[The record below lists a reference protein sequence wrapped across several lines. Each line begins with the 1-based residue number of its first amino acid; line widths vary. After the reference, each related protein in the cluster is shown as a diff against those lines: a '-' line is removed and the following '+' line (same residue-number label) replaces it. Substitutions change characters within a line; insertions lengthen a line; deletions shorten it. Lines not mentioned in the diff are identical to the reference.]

1 MVLPSDLQLSLLV
14 SKVQKIPPWMEFI
27 PVSATEMESYQ
38 QDPDAK
44 NNKAHLL
51 MYLSSRHIGG
61 KNKQTMVSNRSR
73 STSDNGQK
81 GRNYKNYNRIVF
93 FADCLQPGRVCS
105 KILESQAAS
114 HTFFSHMIYGGFGVG
129 SLYVIEE

>member
-1 MVLPSDLQLSLLV
+1 MVLPCDLQLPLLV
-14 SKVQKIPPWMEFI
+14 SKVQKIPPWIEFI
-27 PVSATEMESYQ
+27 PVSTTEKEEYQ

-44 NNKAHLL
+44 NDKAHLL

-61 KNKQTMVSNRSR
+61 KNKQAMVSNRSK
-73 STSDNGQK
+73 STNDNGQK
-81 GRNYKNYNRIVF
+81 GRDYKNYNRIVF

-105 KILESQAAS
+105 KILESQPAS
-114 HTFFSHMIYGGFGVG
+114 LTFFANMIHGGFGVG

>member
-1 MVLPSDLQLSLLV
+1 MVLPSDLQLPKLV
-14 SKVQKIPPWMEFI
+14 SKVQRIPPWIEFI
-27 PVSATEMESYQ
+27 PVSTTETEEYQ

-44 NNKAHLL
+44 NNKAHLI

-61 KNKQTMVSNRSR
+61 RNKQMMLSNRFK

-81 GRNYKNYNRIVF
+81 GRNYKNYYRIVF

-105 KILESQAAS
+105 KISESQAAS
-114 HTFFSHMIYGGFGVG
+114 HTFFPT
-129 SLYVIEE
+129 